1 MSKAQNQGE
10 GDYQAAERY
19 TTAARKFVA
28 SGKVEAAA
36 RAAAPTSPEEAAA
49 LLRAEGRGRQRV
61 KRQQPAATLLRK
73 PG

>member
-10 GDYQAAERY
+10 GDYEAAERY
-19 TTAARKFVA
+19 TNATRKFVA
-28 SGKVEAAA
+28 SGKVETAA

-49 LLRAEGRGRQRV
+49 LLRAAGRGRQHV
-61 KRQQPAATLLRK
+61 KREQPAAKLLRK